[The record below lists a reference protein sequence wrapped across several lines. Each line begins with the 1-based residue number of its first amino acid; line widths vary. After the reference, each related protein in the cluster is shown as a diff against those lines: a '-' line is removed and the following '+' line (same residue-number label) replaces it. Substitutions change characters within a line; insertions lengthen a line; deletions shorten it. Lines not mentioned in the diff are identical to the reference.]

1 MRKKASGAWKRPL
14 AGLLTL
20 AMVIGLLASAPLSAS
35 ATSPEQIVAG
45 SVKEEDAETIPEMED
60 GESSGDIQGSEGGES
75 SDDIQ
80 GSEGGESSG
89 DIQGSGDGESSG
101 DIQGSEDGESSDD
114 IQGSEGGES
123 ADDIQGSGDG
133 ESSGDVQGS
142 EDAET
147 SDDVQNSS
155 EDEKLT
161 QKPAEET
168 EEEKNTETE
177 KPPVENGSDSAFK
190 TSGDA
195 NFEKEAEWHISKS
208 KKATEL
214 DSNYESKITL
224 SLPAADEQLVS
235 DVVFVLDESSAYDAV
250 VQEMDAM
257 LLELAN
263 HVEESGAA
271 VKVGFVVFRGNAV
284 TKPLELLTADSI
296 DEINAFIQER
306 PETGGS
312 NMLAG
317 LMAAQDMLESDT
329 EVENSRKYMILIGD
343 GITYTWTGDDGTQ
356 MGVNFANADAPD
368 TPMLASPDAWDVKYG
383 SGNFPENWEAHLSSV
398 AEMMD
403 ATISEKAS
411 AYVRDVN
418 ISGSP
423 FIPYSEKEQY
433 ASSVDIALYKCA
445 ELYRE
450 LQSSYHCYTV
460 MRSAFTADLTDDS
473 NRKDGDVYPY
483 GPSFMEYLSGGET
496 VDFSDIQNEIYYL
509 LGTGSFVADYM
520 GYVENDYNFD
530 FVNEASALSMTV
542 GETTYEAVPLGENQ
556 YGFAPNGSENGYDYI
571 LEYEENDRLANEHF
585 VWTMNVPVSEFE
597 PVSLTYSVRLVN
609 PKTAPGTYGQ
619 YDEDGSEG
627 YPGLYT
633 NSKAILGAF
642 DSNGE
647 PVSPQEEFAK
657 PTVSYT
663 VEAPTDPVDPDP
675 GEPED
680 SVKIDKTATEL
691 DAQDQTKVTLSV
703 GAGQETTA
711 ADVVFVLDKSTSVEV
726 KKEALAMLEELQKYT
741 ETNNLV
747 VKVGVVTFNRVADN
761 EGYNLQ
767 LTELNDESCKAI
779 SEIFNKDLSS
789 GTNIEA
795 GIRAGMA
802 MLDADDSVLTENKHL
817 VLVTDGVAY
826 MWGTGEAPQTVYV
839 ELSYGYAAA
848 SVDMVNN
855 DYHYRN
861 PNDPEFQNASKWM
874 ETAKEKKIEE
884 YIKEYGTDYTVGY
897 GIVDKFIPAAE
908 RYPYAS
914 LEAALY
920 MAGKAWEEAEA
931 KGYQLYAYAA
941 DDYLSQYPWG
951 PNFISSLNTIG
962 GTSKMYTDNETGV
975 SGMFNDVK
983 NTILYE
989 IMSGTVTDVIGN
1001 NFDLTSVGNFELTA
1015 GGEILAPTIFGNTV
1029 YFGTQTGNEYSY
1041 SVTYYPN
1048 GTNGDSREQFVWDI
1062 NVPVE
1067 SAKPLE
1073 LTYTLKLVNK
1083 ETAEGS
1089 YTVPTNEDA
1098 TLTYESTDGGN
1109 GSEKFPKPEV
1119 TYTVTAGGTETPTT
1133 PSDPGSGSGGS
1144 SDSGSGS
1151 SSGSSSS
1158 PTQTT
1163 SAQTGDETNILL
1175 PVVTLIIAAAVLG
1188 TAGTVYYKKKRG

>member
-1 MRKKASGAWKRPL
+1 MKKKASRAWKRPL

-20 AMVIGLLASAPLSAS
+20 AMVVCLLSSAPLSAS
-35 ATSPEQIVAG
+35 ASEIVEEPEVEVTTNVPNPEG
-45 SVKEEDAETIPEMED
+45 DAEGAEEANLAQEVKPVDETMMPSGENTSKVEEIPD
-60 GESSGDIQGSEGGES
+60 GMNTTNELDDSKKSENENVSDGMNTQEGNPVTPEGEGGAQLGTENPTLEKPDESEETPEAAADAEEITEEEKAEALDAVNGIDFYTEGS
-75 SDDIQ
+75 SDDI
-80 GSEGGESSG
+80 ELP
-89 DIQGSGDGESSG
+89 
-101 DIQGSEDGESSDD
+101 ED
-114 IQGSEGGES
+114 
-123 ADDIQGSGDG
+123 
-133 ESSGDVQGS
+133 VHW
-142 EDAET
+142 
-147 SDDVQNSS
+147 
-155 EDEKLT
+155 EK
-161 QKPAEET
+161 
-168 EEEKNTETE
+168 
-177 KPPVENGSDSAFK
+177 
-190 TSGDA
+190 
-195 NFEKEAEWHISKS
+195 SKS
-208 KKATEL
+208 KTATEL
-214 DSNYESKITL
+214 DENFESQVTL
-224 SLPAADEQLVS
+224 SLPASDEQLVS
-235 DVVFVLDESSAYDAV
+235 DVVFVLDKSTSTDLREQA
-250 VQEMDAM
+250 QE
-257 LLELAN
+257 LLKQLNAQ
-263 HVEESGAA
+263 VEKTQAK
-271 VKVGFVVFRGNAV
+271 VKVGVVVFNKEANRV
-284 TKPLELLTADSI
+284 LELTELDKENLDTILTA
-296 DEINAFIQER
+296 INYTQSDGTNTHA
-306 PETGGS
+306 GL
-312 NMLAG
+312 LAG
-317 LMAAQDMLESDT
+317 KAMLDSDSS
-329 EVENSRKYMILIGD
+329 VKANRKYLIFISD
-343 GITYTWTGDDGTQ
+343 GITYMYGEHATAVAMENGEPVTSGAGTF
-356 MGVNFANADAPD
+356 GGPENWN
-368 TPMLASPDAWDVKYG
+368 SKYG
-383 SGNFPENWEAHLSSV
+383 SGTYIPEDWRSWLSSIKQQIE
-398 AEMMD
+398 ADGGKYEY
-403 ATISEKAS
+403 SYGEE
-411 AYVRDVN
+411 
-418 ISGSP
+418 
-423 FIPYSEKEQY
+423 YSEYIPWSERTEH
-433 ASSVDIALYKCA
+433 ATSVDKALYLTYEVYMEA
-445 ELYRE
+445 VHAG
-450 LQSSYHCYTV
+450 YHCYAMTAETP
-460 MRSAFTADLTDDS
+460 SAAS
-473 NRKDGDVYPY
+473 NPW
-483 GPSFMEYLSGGET
+483 GPSFIKALGGGQDI
-496 VDFSDIQNEIYYL
+496 DFTDIQNDIYYL
-509 LGTGSFVADYM
+509 LGADSDVVDYM

-530 FVNEASALSMTV
+530 FVNEASTLSVKV
-542 GETTYEAVPLGENQ
+542 GEKSYEAVSLGDNK
-556 YGFAPNGSENGYDYI
+556 YGFALNSEGGYDYT
-571 LEYEENDRLANEHF
+571 LEYTEGDKKENEYF
-585 VWTMNVPVSEFE
+585 VWKMNVPVSEFE
-597 PVSLTYSVRLVN
+597 PVQLTYSVRLVN
-609 PKTAPGTYGQ
+609 PKTNPGTYGQ

-627 YPGLYT
+627 YSGLYT
-633 NSKAILGAF
+633 NNKALLGPI
-642 DSNGE
+642 DSDGVIAG
-647 PVSPQEEFAK
+647 PREEFAK

-663 VEAPTDPVDPDP
+663 VKEQTPPVDP
-675 GEPED
+675 EPDEPD
-680 SVKIDKTATEL
+680 ASVYVDKTATKL
-691 DAQDQTKVTLSV
+691 DANDQTTVTLKV

>member
-1 MRKKASGAWKRPL
+1 MKKKASRAWKRPL

-20 AMVIGLLASAPLSAS
+20 AMVVCLLSSAPLSAS
-35 ATSPEQIVAG
+35 ASEIVEEPEVEVATDVPNPEG
-45 SVKEEDAETIPEMED
+45 DAEGAEEANLAQEVKPVDETMMPSGENTSKVEEIPD
-60 GESSGDIQGSEGGES
+60 GMNTTNELDDSKKSENENVSDGMNTQEGNPVTPEGEGGAQLGTENPTLEKPDESEETPEAAADAEEITEEEKAEALDAVNGIDFYTEGS
-75 SDDIQ
+75 SDDI
-80 GSEGGESSG
+80 ELP
-89 DIQGSGDGESSG
+89 
-101 DIQGSEDGESSDD
+101 ED
-114 IQGSEGGES
+114 
-123 ADDIQGSGDG
+123 
-133 ESSGDVQGS
+133 VHW
-142 EDAET
+142 
-147 SDDVQNSS
+147 
-155 EDEKLT
+155 EK
-161 QKPAEET
+161 
-168 EEEKNTETE
+168 
-177 KPPVENGSDSAFK
+177 
-190 TSGDA
+190 
-195 NFEKEAEWHISKS
+195 SKS
-208 KKATEL
+208 KTATEL
-214 DSNYESKITL
+214 DENFESQVTL
-224 SLPAADEQLVS
+224 SLPASDEQLVS
-235 DVVFVLDESSAYDAV
+235 DVVFVLDKSTSTDLREQA
-250 VQEMDAM
+250 QE
-257 LLELAN
+257 LLKQLNAQ
-263 HVEESGAA
+263 VEKTQAK
-271 VKVGFVVFRGNAV
+271 VKVGVVVFNKEANRV
-284 TKPLELLTADSI
+284 LELTELDKENLDTILTA
-296 DEINAFIQER
+296 INYTQSDGTNTHA
-306 PETGGS
+306 GL
-312 NMLAG
+312 LAG
-317 LMAAQDMLESDT
+317 KAMLDSDSS
-329 EVENSRKYMILIGD
+329 VKANRKYLIFISD
-343 GITYTWTGDDGTQ
+343 GITYMYGEHATAVAMENGEPVTSGAGTF
-356 MGVNFANADAPD
+356 GGPENWN
-368 TPMLASPDAWDVKYG
+368 SKYG
-383 SGNFPENWEAHLSSV
+383 SGTYIPEDWRSWLSSIKQQIE
-398 AEMMD
+398 ADGGKYEY
-403 ATISEKAS
+403 SYGEE
-411 AYVRDVN
+411 
-418 ISGSP
+418 
-423 FIPYSEKEQY
+423 YSEYIPWSERTEH
-433 ASSVDIALYKCA
+433 ATSVDKALYLTYEA
-445 ELYRE
+445 YMGAVHAG
-450 LQSSYHCYTV
+450 YHCYAMTAETP
-460 MRSAFTADLTDDS
+460 SAAS
-473 NRKDGDVYPY
+473 NPW
-483 GPSFMEYLSGGET
+483 GPSFIKALGGGQDI
-496 VDFSDIQNEIYYL
+496 DFTDIQNEIYYL

-597 PVSLTYSVRLVN
+597 PVSLTYSVWLVN
-609 PKTAPGTYGQ
+609 PKAAPGTYGQ

-633 NSKAILGAF
+633 NSKAILGAI
-642 DSNGE
+642 DSNGDL
-647 PVSPQEEFAK
+647 VSSQEEFAK

-663 VEAPTDPVDPDP
+663 VEEPTEPVDPDP

-703 GAGQETTA
+703 GADQETIESN
-711 ADVVFVLDKSTSVEV
+711 VVFVLDKSTSTNVRAEAG
-726 KKEALAMLEELQKYT
+726 KMLEALLAQAEKGNVINVAVVAFEKSATVVQEWTVLNSENITVIKDAI
-741 ETNNLV
+741 NN
-747 VKVGVVTFNRVADN
+747 KKN
-761 EGYNLQ
+761 E
-767 LTELNDESCKAI
+767 
-779 SEIFNKDLSS
+779 S
-789 GTNIEA
+789 GTNIYLGLTVGKEL
-795 GIRAGMA
+795 
-802 MLDADDSVLTENKHL
+802 LDAKKGGDNHL
-817 VLVTDGVAY
+817 VLVTDGITYLWGGENDSDAY
-826 MWGTGEAPQTVYV
+826 SIYTEQIDNGCEAIQAGNDMMPFHHGDLENYYAEFDNIAQWYADHGGQIAEDIETYQHVYQEGQYNADEKYQQENSTYV
-839 ELSYGYAAA
+839 NAGFYQE
-848 SVDMVNN
+848 NN
-855 DYHYRN
+855 DYIPGEIADEHFGA
-861 PNDPEFQNASKWM
+861 NDAAVYKAVTVW
-874 ETAKEKKIEE
+874 KEI
-884 YIKEYGTDYTVGY
+884 
-897 GIVDKFIPAAE
+897 
-908 RYPYAS
+908 
-914 LEAALY
+914 LEA
-920 MAGKAWEEAEA
+920 
-931 KGYQLYAYAA
+931 GYHAYAYADTTSA
-941 DDYLSQYPWG
+941 NAGNAASFPWG
-951 PNFISSLNTIG
+951 SKFIGSLDTLGGSSKVI
-962 GTSKMYTDNETGV
+962 SDNEIE
-975 SGMFNDVK
+975 GMFNDVK